1 MKWSFSGGNGNA
13 PPRSSRKDTLSVL
26 HKVRRPLSTPGP
38 PSPGLS
44 VSRPHSPVPV
54 PVSESNSAP
63 SPLQPQPGQHH
74 RRPPSPHHAA
84 PQPIPHRRHHHAHT
98 PSPSPAFIRVP
109 TPHFTYSKIT
119 GRKRA
124 LCIGINYGGQSN
136 ELRGCIN
143 DAKNVFTFLV
153 RRGGYHPEDIV
164 VLTDDSP
171 IPRGKPTR
179 QNIID
184 AMHWLVDDARP
195 HDAMFF
201 HYAGHGGQTPDL
213 DGDELDGYD
222 ETIYPVDYKL
232 AGHIVDDEMHDIMVK
247 PLPAGCRLTAIFD
260 SCHSGTAL
268 DLPFM
273 YDPGPFKNVPVTG
286 GSPVRKKADAD
297 FASLSGRRDGQT
309 SADTLADGMFISI
322 ATHVKPP
329 PEGCRLTG
337 AFEFC
342 QPGPVLVTDR
352 AVTRKMS
359 PADVISISGCQD
371 GQTSADTFVD
381 GKFIGAASH
390 AFITAFEMHP
400 HQSYQEL
407 MRNVHA
413 ILKTKFSQKPQ
424 LASSHPIDTNLKF
437 II

>member
-1 MKWSFSGGNGNA
+1 MKWSFSGGNA
-13 PPRSSRKDTLSVL
+13 SPRSSRL
-26 HKVRRPLSTPGP
+26 HKLRRPLSTPRA

-44 VSRPHSPVPV
+44 VSRPPTPVPV
-54 PVSESNSAP
+54 PVSESHSALPP
-63 SPLQPQPGQHH
+63 SQPQPH
-74 RRPPSPHHAA
+74 RHPSRPPSPRHAA
-84 PQPIPHRRHHHAHT
+84 PQPRPHRRHHHART
-98 PSPSPAFIRVP
+98 PSPPPAFIRVP
-109 TPHFTYSKIT
+109 SPHFTYSNCT

-143 DAKNVFTFLV
+143 DAKNFFAFLV
-153 RRGGYHPEDIV
+153 RRAGYRPEDIV

-171 IPRGKPTR
+171 NPRGRPTR

-184 AMHWLVDDARP
+184 AMRWLVTDARP
-195 HDAMFF
+195 NDAFFF

-222 ETIYPVDYKL
+222 ETIYPLDYER

-247 PLPAGCRLTAIFD
+247 PLPAGCRLT

-268 DLPFM
+268 GGLSSH

-286 GSPVRKKADAD
+286 GALVRKTADAD
-297 FASLSGRRDGQT
+297 FTSLSGRKDGQT
-309 SADTLADGMFISI
+309 SADTLADGMAVGVAS
-322 ATHVKPP
+322 HVKPP
-329 PEGCRLTG
+329 PEGYRLKS
-337 AFEFC
+337 C

-352 AVTRKMS
+352 ALARKMS

-371 GQTSADTFVD
+371 GQTSSDTFAD
-381 GKFIGAASH
+381 GMFIGAASH
-390 AFITAFEMHP
+390 AFITAVEMHP
-400 HQSYQEL
+400 NQSYQEL

-424 LASSHPIDTNLKF
+424 LASSHPIVS
-437 II
+437 